1 MKNTLL
7 SKIKNLLFLSIPILV
22 IGCGG
27 AKEKEA
33 NVIESFV
40 FKTEQSSG
48 TISKK
53 STEPSSN
60 KKTVSS
66 RDDFVLNELNDE
78 LKKVRAELKYVTDEV
93 KILKAKSEIWANPI
107 SVYNKEIIMDNGSTI
122 FGQIIYQD
130 KKVIKVETLVGHLIL
145 NRANVV
151 RIVENIPDD
160 TVLKNADTLNI
171 DATTIKEA
179 LIGGENLTR
188 RKLTDRGAEVIL
200 LGTISEKRDNSD
212 NVTFYGDLKNVGAKR
227 ADFVR
232 VNFIFRKNWSGET
245 KTLTAYVNGTFHTF
259 DSGVGS
265 NASILPASIAPF
277 ELVVEKSFGS
287 FVGYTYT
294 IDWEEY
300 E

>member
-33 NVIESFV
+33 NVIESVV

-160 TVLKNADTLNI
+160 TV
-171 DATTIKEA
+171 
-179 LIGGENLTR
+179 
-188 RKLTDRGAEVIL
+188 
-200 LGTISEKRDNSD
+200 
-212 NVTFYGDLKNVGAKR
+212 
-227 ADFVR
+227 
-232 VNFIFRKNWSGET
+232 
-245 KTLTAYVNGTFHTF
+245 
-259 DSGVGS
+259 
-265 NASILPASIAPF
+265 
-277 ELVVEKSFGS
+277 
-287 FVGYTYT
+287 
-294 IDWEEY
+294 
-300 E
+300 